1 MFCLCPQQVT
11 TDWSS
16 PNLATV
22 SPEAFE
28 VEPYC
33 ETPLAPFQIQ
43 RDLLTENAT
52 WLRKADGLSPQIHG
66 PCLTPWQHEM
76 NLTPRRL
83 WNTKN
88 ILETFPVLDTT
99 HMNTWKLS
107 VTIATPPPPE
117 PQRAS
122 PSKPTDPTLAPRART
137 YRPRTKQRC
146 PSGPLTLKVKTGLH
160 DKGTWLRLI
169 YLSFILKPAISR
181 SLFRDYVS
189 VILGWRFSCEADVH
203 ERLFSTKADL
213 QFANPQRKQAEWWG
227 QSPGLSRI
235 KRGQSAKI
243 WGKIKTGNYRRVLT

>member
-11 TDWSS
+11 ADWSS

-107 VTIATPPPPE
+107 VTIATPPSHSE
-117 PQRAS
+117 
-122 PSKPTDPTLAPRART
+122 LALQNRQIPHWHLVQELKGQEQSSGARQV
-137 YRPRTKQRC
+137 P
-146 PSGPLTLKVKTGLH
+146 
-160 DKGTWLRLI
+160 
-169 YLSFILKPAISR
+169 
-181 SLFRDYVS
+181 
-189 VILGWRFSCEADVH
+189 
-203 ERLFSTKADL
+203 
-213 QFANPQRKQAEWWG
+213 
-227 QSPGLSRI
+227 
-235 KRGQSAKI
+235 
-243 WGKIKTGNYRRVLT
+243 

>member
-1 MFCLCPQQVT
+1 MTTVTSPWSHRKVVSRICRTAAGRGEAFTVLQIYFLISAATMFCLCPQQVT
-11 TDWSS
+11 ADWSS
-16 PNLATV
+16 PNLVTV

-43 RDLLTENAT
+43 GDLLTENAT

-107 VTIATPPPPE
+107 VTIATPWAT
-117 PQRAS
+117 AS
-122 PSKPTDPTLAPRART
+122 
-137 YRPRTKQRC
+137 
-146 PSGPLTLKVKTGLH
+146 
-160 DKGTWLRLI
+160 
-169 YLSFILKPAISR
+169 
-181 SLFRDYVS
+181 
-189 VILGWRFSCEADVH
+189 
-203 ERLFSTKADL
+203 
-213 QFANPQRKQAEWWG
+213 
-227 QSPGLSRI
+227 
-235 KRGQSAKI
+235 
-243 WGKIKTGNYRRVLT
+243 